1 MVSRGQVCRGRGG
14 THNGAP
20 SIPTIVMSFPFCAR
34 QFDTSIPKP
43 NIRVIATENS
53 AKLTDEAT
61 ANNNNLLSVVP
72 KCRVDPLRIIN
83 SSQHKDTF

>member
-1 MVSRGQVCRGRGG
+1 MVSRGQVCRGRG

-34 QFDTSIPKP
+34 QFDISIPKL
-43 NIRVIATENS
+43 NVRVIVTENS
-53 AKLTDEAT
+53 EKLTDEAA
-61 ANNNNLLSVVP
+61 ANDNNLLSVVP
-72 KCRVDPLRIIN
+72 KYRVDPLHIIN